1 METPGAT
8 LLPLSNELIAGVLD
22 GHGYAFAEDAE
33 GDLVGRWDDNLIYFF
48 RLGRD
53 GEILQVRTL
62 ASRVFGID
70 DVLPLYD
77 FCNAWN
83 QDKLWPK
90 AFVHVND
97 NGTVRVLGEV
107 VADLENGVTGDQ
119 LDQLLACGITSGCQL
134 AEALERIT
142 L

>member
-1 METPGAT
+1 MESPGES
-8 LLPLSNELIAGVLD
+8 LLPLTNELIAGVLD
-22 GHGYAFAEDAE
+22 GHGYTFAQDSD

-48 RLGRD
+48 RLGKN
-53 GEILQVRTL
+53 GEILQVRTV
-62 ASRVFGID
+62 ASRVFDID
-70 DVLPLYD
+70 DVVALYA
-77 FCNAWN
+77 FCNLWN

-107 VADLENGVTGDQ
+107 VADLEPGVTPDQ

-134 AEALERIT
+134 AET
-142 L
+142 LDGLRL

>member
-1 METPGAT
+1 MESPGGA
-8 LLPLSNELIAGVLD
+8 LLPLTNELIAGVLD
-22 GHGYAFAEDAE
+22 GHGYAFAQDTD

-53 GEILQVRTL
+53 GEILQIRTL

-70 DVLPLYD
+70 DVLPLYG
-77 FCNAWN
+77 FCNGWN

-97 NGTVRVLGEV
+97 DGTVRVLGEV
-107 VADLENGVTGDQ
+107 VADLEHGVTADQ
-119 LDQLLACGITSGCQL
+119 LDQLVACGISSGCQL
-134 AEALERIT
+134 ADTLER
-142 L
+142 LRL

>member
-1 METPGAT
+1 VEAPGGT
-8 LLPLSNELIAGVLD
+8 LLPLTNELIAGVLD
-22 GHGYAFAEDAE
+22 GHAYAFAEDPD
-33 GDLVGRWDDNLIYFF
+33 GDLVGRWDENLIYFF
-48 RLGRD
+48 RLGRA

-62 ASRVFGID
+62 VSRVFEID
-70 DVLPLYD
+70 DVLPLYE

-107 VADLENGVTGDQ
+107 VADLEHGVSTEQ
-119 LDQLLACGITSGCQL
+119 LDQLLTCGITSGCQL
-134 AEALERIT
+134 ADALED
-142 L
+142 LKL

>member
-1 METPGAT
+1 MEAPGGT
-8 LLPLSNELIAGVLD
+8 LLPLTNELIAGVLD
-22 GHGYAFAEDAE
+22 GHAYAFAEDPD
-33 GDLVGRWDDNLIYFF
+33 GDLVGRWDENLIYFF
-48 RLGRD
+48 RLGRA

-62 ASRVFGID
+62 VSRVFEID
-70 DVLPLYD
+70 DVLPLYE

-107 VADLENGVTGDQ
+107 VADLEHGVSTEQ
-119 LDQLLACGITSGCQL
+119 LDQLLTCGITSGCQL
-134 AEALERIT
+134 ADALED
-142 L
+142 LKL

>member
-1 METPGAT
+1 MESPGGT
-8 LLPLSNELIAGVLD
+8 LLPLSNELIAGILD
-22 GHGYAFAEDAE
+22 GHGYAFTQDAD

-48 RLGRD
+48 RLGRS
-53 GEILQVRTL
+53 GEILQIRTL

-77 FCNAWN
+77 FCNGWN

-97 NGTVRVLGEV
+97 DGTVRVLGEV
-107 VADLENGVTGDQ
+107 VADLEHGVTSYQ
-119 LDQLLACGITSGCQL
+119 LDQLLACGISSGCQL
-134 AEALERIT
+134 ADSLEGLT
-142 L
+142 W

>member
-1 METPGAT
+1 MEAPGGT
-8 LLPLSNELIAGVLD
+8 LLPLTNELIAGVLD
-22 GHGYAFAEDAE
+22 GHGYAFAQDPD

-48 RLGRD
+48 RLGRA

-62 ASRVFGID
+62 VSRVFEID
-70 DVLPLYD
+70 DVLPLYG

-107 VADLENGVTGDQ
+107 VADLEHGVSSDQ
-119 LDQLLACGITSGCQL
+119 LDQLLTCGITSGCQL
-134 AEALERIT
+134 ADALED
-142 L
+142 LKL

>member
-1 METPGAT
+1 M
-8 LLPLSNELIAGVLD
+8 LPLTNELIAGVLD
-22 GHGYAFAEDAE
+22 GHGYAFARDAD

-62 ASRVFGID
+62 VSRVFGID

-77 FCNAWN
+77 FCNGWN

-97 NGTVRVLGEV
+97 DGTVRVLGEV
-107 VADLENGVTGDQ
+107 VADLEHGVTADQ
-119 LDQLLACGITSGCQL
+119 LDQLLACGISSGCQL
-134 AEALERIT
+134 ADSLER
-142 L
+142 LRL